1 MWKVIIVWDG
11 LSKAAMEAAATNPI
25 TESISEAFR
34 GKNIMQTLIHD
45 LRYTSRE
52 REEGLV
58 MLHLH
63 RTCLHGSRV

>member
-1 MWKVIIVWDG
+1 
-11 LSKAAMEAAATNPI
+11 MEGNYCVGWAIKGSNGSSSYKHI

-45 LRYTSRE
+45 LCYTGRE

-58 MLHLH
+58 VLHLH